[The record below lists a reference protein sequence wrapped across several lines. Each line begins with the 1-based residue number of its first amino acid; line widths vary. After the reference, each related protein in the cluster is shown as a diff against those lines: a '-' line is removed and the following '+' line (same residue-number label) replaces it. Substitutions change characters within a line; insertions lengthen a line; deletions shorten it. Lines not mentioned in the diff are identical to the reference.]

1 LRRVFGGDRIV
12 RAAQLP
18 HAHQIR
24 KFFHGH
30 NSRSEEKLQERLSL
44 LKEAKALTD
53 VAAVIEPAVLRVQM
67 LAQHLTQIPKLG
79 NRPRPYS
86 RRARPS
92 INWLLRREKSR
103 SSWQLFCSVCVTVRI
118 LEDDEHENEDDFST
132 SEFRPRSS

>member
-1 LRRVFGGDRIV
+1 MRRVFGGDRIV

-67 LAQHLTQIPKLG
+67 LAQQLKSILPYIARYEQQIALSWLSIPKE
-79 NRPRPYS
+79 
-86 RRARPS
+86 
-92 INWLLRREKSR
+92 LLIGFIPE
-103 SSWQLFCSVCVTVRI
+103 VR
-118 LEDDEHENEDDFST
+118 
-132 SEFRPRSS
+132 